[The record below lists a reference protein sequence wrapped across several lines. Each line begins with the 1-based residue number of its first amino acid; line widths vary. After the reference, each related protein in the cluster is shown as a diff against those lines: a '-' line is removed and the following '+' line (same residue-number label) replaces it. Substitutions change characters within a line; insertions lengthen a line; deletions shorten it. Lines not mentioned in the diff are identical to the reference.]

1 MGSTTATAGSRIHNA
16 ILLAAQ
22 AHQGQFRKGTQ
33 IDYLVHPME
42 VLEILSSMDADT
54 DLLIAGILH
63 DTVEDTDLTLSAI
76 QKNFGDDVA
85 SLVGRHTEN
94 KDLTWEERKQHSV
107 DVLASAEQRYQ
118 MLILADA
125 LSNLRSMSADYQAVG
140 DQLWQR
146 FHAPKE
152 KQGWYYGAMKDA
164 MAPLGRQS
172 NCQSKYEEL
181 SQIYKELFCGE

>member
-1 MGSTTATAGSRIHNA
+1 MGSNTVTAGSRIHNA

-54 DLLIAGILH
+54 NLLIAGILH
-63 DTVEDTDLTLSAI
+63 DTVEDTDLTLAKI
-76 QKNFGDDVA
+76 QENFGDDVA
-85 SLVGRHTEN
+85 DLVGRHTEN
-94 KDLTWEERKQHSV
+94 KDLTWEERKQDSV
-107 DVLASAEQRYQ
+107 ATLRCAEQRYQ

-125 LSNLRSMSADYQAVG
+125 LSNLRSMAADYQTEG

-146 FHAPKE
+146 FHAPRE
-152 KQGWYYGAMKDA
+152 KQCWYYGAMKDA
-164 MAPLGRQS
+164 MAPLDRQA
-172 NCQSKYEEL
+172 NCQSKYQEL
-181 SQIYKELFCGE
+181 SQIYEELFQ